1 MNRLGNTCAWRRLR
15 RAFLLLLLTSSH
27 IAFAVPNEK
36 EQSTNTIAS
45 ATLEQVST
53 VDALTV
59 PDQSTVAKAP
69 VNWRKVVK
77 LKGNDLIEYVNSLN
91 LQGQDV
97 IDFWKQLPLSR
108 ANRQVAQLYNREAF
122 SIYLRRYPRPQKD
135 MIQFIPE
142 MGTVIEG
149 PISKQT
155 LKLPFTSYYP
165 VEGSTFGNP
174 NKTYRIGYSIHG
186 LSHPWLLNN
195 ADSAVWQA
203 QQLSNV
209 ELTVLDPN
217 FDNDEQ
223 AKQIDGWIEEKL
235 DGILVWPMQEAPSG
249 PPVERAVKAGI
260 PVVSVDRLVGSAL
273 ISKQVTG
280 NFPANGAQQ
289 AMYLIDRLYKE
300 SGEVKGNIV
309 LIRKPLGST
318 ADALRTGHF
327 LKVLSYFPGITILES
342 FHNSSNREES
352 KQQVIKALAAH
363 DNVDAIFCTG
373 AEQSMGAVA
382 AVDQFDRWNSRQ
394 GNKRIIIL
402 SNDDLNESLIALKQ
416 NKIAMISPYT
426 PLLGALGVRVL
437 LQQIDSKSK
446 NKNITTPDLP
456 MITHDGQNI
465 FGLKTLSVEQWQ
477 PYAYGAKP

>member
-1 MNRLGNTCAWRRLR
+1 MHNSPWRYVKC
-15 RAFLLLLLTSSH
+15 AFLFVMLFSSQFTL
-27 IAFAVPNEK
+27 ALDA
-36 EQSTNTIAS
+36 QSEAS
-45 ATLEQVST
+45 HGATATATDDREQVST

-59 PDQSTVAKAP
+59 PDQSTIVKTTID
-69 VNWRKVVK
+69 WRKVVK
-77 LKGNDLIEYVNSLN
+77 LRGNALIEYANSLN

-165 VEGSTFGNP
+165 VKGNTFGDP
-174 NKTYRIGYSIHG
+174 EKTYRIGYSIHG

-209 ELTVLDPN
+209 ELTLLDPN

-223 AKQIDGWIEEKL
+223 AKQIDGWVEEKL

-289 AMYLIDRLYKE
+289 AMYLIDRLYRE
-300 SGEVKGNIV
+300 VGEVKGNIV

-318 ADALRTGHF
+318 ADAMRTGHF
-327 LKVLSYFPGITILES
+327 LKVLSYFPNVNILES
-342 FHNSSNREES
+342 FHNSSNREDS
-352 KQQVIKALAAH
+352 KQQVIKALTAH
-363 DNVDAIFCTG
+363 DNIDAIFCTG
-373 AEQSMGAVA
+373 AEQAMGAVA
-382 AVDQFDRWNSRQ
+382 AVDQFDRWNSRKD
-394 GNKRIIIL
+394 NRRVIIL
-402 SNDDLNESLIALKQ
+402 SNDDLDESLTALKE

-426 PLLGALGVRVL
+426 PMLGALGVRVL
-437 LQQIDSKSK
+437 LQQIQTGTK

-456 MITHDGQNI
+456 MVTRDSQNI
-465 FGLKTLSVEQWQ
+465 FGLQTMSAKQWQ
-477 PYAYGAKP
+477 PYAYGTKK